1 MVYNRFFF
9 KVTVRAIAIVGIGL
23 AIGFLFPRQDLLF
36 TQLIL
41 VIILL
46 GLIWELTYFV
56 NHTNQELARFLASIK
71 DKDFTVNFNES
82 KGNKSF
88 KELGRAFNDLTVT
101 LREMETHKA
110 GQSQFLSLLIDQME
124 FGVITFNQKEEL
136 TLMNKYASDILQ
148 IPVVK
153 NWRKLQNPNI
163 TVLEKFLKIGE
174 SSNKLIETKVGDKQ
188 LSFSVSATSVIIR
201 AEHFSIVT
209 FQDIQSE
216 IQQKEIEAW
225 QSLIRILTHEIMN
238 SVTPVVSLTDTVR
251 MILRTDEGEMKSLGD
266 LEEENLEDI
275 NEALNLIYDR
285 GQGIIDFVSNYR
297 RLTKVPTPDLKPI
310 SSSELIN
317 GILALMNTSLADHQV
332 KLDLQIADVQLLL
345 DQAQISQ
352 VLINLIKNAIEAM
365 SDGPS
370 SEHKLTLIGQQ
381 KNNRYQLTIADNAA
395 GIPKDKIEQIFVP
408 FFTTKKEGSGIGLSF
423 SRQVMRA
430 HGGILDL
437 KSTSERGTVFELVF

>member
-1 MVYNRFFF
+1 
-9 KVTVRAIAIVGIGL
+9 
-23 AIGFLFPRQDLLF
+23 
-36 TQLIL
+36 
-41 VIILL
+41 
-46 GLIWELTYFV
+46 
-56 NHTNQELARFLASIK
+56 
-71 DKDFTVNFNES
+71 
-82 KGNKSF
+82 
-88 KELGRAFNDLTVT
+88 
-101 LREMETHKA
+101 
-110 GQSQFLSLLIDQME
+110 
-124 FGVITFNQKEEL
+124 
-136 TLMNKYASDILQ
+136 
-148 IPVVK
+148 
-153 NWRKLQNPNI
+153 
-163 TVLEKFLKIGE
+163 
-174 SSNKLIETKVGDKQ
+174 
-188 LSFSVSATSVIIR
+188 
-201 AEHFSIVT
+201 
-209 FQDIQSE
+209 
-216 IQQKEIEAW
+216 
-225 QSLIRILTHEIMN
+225 HEIMN

>member
-201 AEHFSIVT
+201 AQHFSIVT
-209 FQDIQSE
+209 YHDIQSE
-216 IQQKEIEAW
+216 IQEKEIER
-225 QSLIRILTHEIMN
+225 S
-238 SVTPVVSLTDTVR
+238 
-251 MILRTDEGEMKSLGD
+251 
-266 LEEENLEDI
+266 
-275 NEALNLIYDR
+275 
-285 GQGIIDFVSNYR
+285 
-297 RLTKVPTPDLKPI
+297 
-310 SSSELIN
+310 
-317 GILALMNTSLADHQV
+317 
-332 KLDLQIADVQLLL
+332 
-345 DQAQISQ
+345 
-352 VLINLIKNAIEAM
+352 
-365 SDGPS
+365 
-370 SEHKLTLIGQQ
+370 
-381 KNNRYQLTIADNAA
+381 
-395 GIPKDKIEQIFVP
+395 
-408 FFTTKKEGSGIGLSF
+408 
-423 SRQVMRA
+423 
-430 HGGILDL
+430 
-437 KSTSERGTVFELVF
+437 